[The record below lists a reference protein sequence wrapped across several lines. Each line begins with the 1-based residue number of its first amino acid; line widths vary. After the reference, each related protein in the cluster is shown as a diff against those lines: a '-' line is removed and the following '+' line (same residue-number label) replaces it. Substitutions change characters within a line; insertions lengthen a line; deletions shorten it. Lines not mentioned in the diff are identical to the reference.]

1 MARAAARADRRHG
14 DAIDAAGHAATG
26 AQGAPGSGG
35 MCNRRISAIT
45 SARSGNLVNQNF
57 ALPPPSA
64 PVHWP
69 ALDGLRALAVLLVL
83 YNHAPPLLFGDGGR
97 GIWHGSRGAWLG
109 VDLFFV
115 LSGFLITSILL
126 QAHGRPGAL
135 RRFWLRR
142 ALRIFPLAYA
152 YLVTLAVVTWLVPG
166 FLHLRDASAF
176 GVAAVYLIN
185 FHIATHGWPATAF
198 SLLWSL
204 AVEEH
209 FYLVWPF
216 VVLHLPRRLVVV
228 VVLALVALAPLLRAV
243 ELSRLG
249 AVGVYVTTHCRC
261 DTLAWGA
268 LLAIGWHGAVRERLR
283 RLAGWLLVPSLACVG
298 WVLVTPLPPL
308 GPLTPEWFHVGGY
321 SAIAASFTVWCAFA
335 VEPPPWL
342 QHALGNA
349 VLGRIGRISY
359 GLYVWHV
366 LTAELTVRG
375 LARLHLEA
383 CEPLL
388 VITWLVL
395 LFATASL
402 SHRWLE
408 APLLRLKDR
417 IA

>member
-1 MARAAARADRRHG
+1 M
-14 DAIDAAGHAATG
+14 
-26 AQGAPGSGG
+26 
-35 MCNRRISAIT
+35 
-45 SARSGNLVNQNF
+45 NQNL
-57 ALPPPSA
+57 ALPPPGA
-64 PVHWP
+64 PLHWP

-83 YNHAPPLLFGDGGR
+83 YNHAPQLLFGDGGH
-97 GIWHGSRGAWLG
+97 GIWRCSRGAWLG

-152 YLVTLAVVTWLVPG
+152 YLATLALVTWLVPG
-166 FLHLRDASAF
+166 FLHLRDPAAF
-176 GVAAVYLIN
+176 GVAAAYLLN
-185 FHIATHGWPATAF
+185 FHIATHGWPATAL

-216 VVLHLPRRLVVV
+216 VVLHLPRRRVVV
-228 VVLALVALAPLLRAV
+228 VVLALIAMAPLLRAV

-249 AVGVYVTTHCRC
+249 AIGVYVTTHCRC

-268 LLAIGWHGAVRERLR
+268 LLAIGWHSPARERLR
-283 RLAGWLLVPSLACVG
+283 RLAGWLLIPSLGCVA
-298 WVLVTPLPPL
+298 WILFTPLSPL
-308 GPLTPEWFHVGGY
+308 EPTTPEWFLDGGY

-335 VEPPPWL
+335 VEPPTWL
-342 QHALGNA
+342 LRGLGNA

-375 LARLHLEA
+375 LARLGLGA
-383 CEPLL
+383 SEPVL
-388 VITWLVL
+388 VVTWLAL
-395 LFATASL
+395 LAVTASL